1 MNNGESNDKVNNA
14 LERVVEQVTANGDA
28 DAYLC
33 TLLLPSDFANEQRLS
48 NDIYKRFQADFCKSV
63 LRTTGESTPRYVT
76 VRKENGERPEY
87 AICLFTPSK
96 ARLEK
101 PEEHA
106 EKGHFIAN
114 SKVSQAGWGK
124 GKLDVTELLM
134 EAPRFTISSQPIQLT
149 GDNMESAMSQM
160 RRHLQ
165 GKGEIA
171 QPHQRTLFVS
181 KCPQ

>member
-33 TLLLPSDFANEQRLS
+33 TLQLPRDFAHEQRLS

-63 LRTTGESTPRYVT
+63 LRATGESTPRYVT
-76 VRKENGERPEY
+76 VRKENVERPEY
-87 AICLFTPSK
+87 AICLFTQSK

-106 EKGHFIAN
+106 EKGRFIAN
-114 SKVSQAGWGK
+114 SKVSQAGWGR

-134 EAPRFTISSQPIQLT
+134 EAPRFTISSQPIPISPENRGAVIGQLQ
-149 GDNMESAMSQM
+149 D
-160 RRHLQ
+160 HLQ
-165 GKGEIA
+165 GRCDSK
-171 QPHQRTLFVS
+171 QTHQRTLFVS
-181 KCPQ
+181 KCP